1 MGSQVF
7 DVDLLAFERGN
18 DVERKSIVDGV
29 MRSLETGFVY
39 SAHDISY
46 NFLDD
51 VYGKLDEFFALAPD
65 LKKTAIA
72 EGANGQRGYLQFFLF
87 FPASLNY
94 FQSNVI
100 DWKYKSMFVYLLF

>member
-18 DVERKSIVDGV
+18 DVKRKKYC
-29 MRSLETGFVY
+29 RRRYESLETGFVY

-51 VYGKLDEFFALAPD
+51 VYGKLDD
-65 LKKTAIA
+65 
-72 EGANGQRGYLQFFLF
+72 FL
-87 FPASLNY
+87 
-94 FQSNVI
+94 
-100 DWKYKSMFVYLLF
+100 LLPLI

>member
-18 DVERKSIVDGV
+18 DVKRKSIVDGV

-46 NFLDD
+46 NFLKQRKKINPLEDRD
-51 VYGKLDEFFALAPD
+51 NSEDKNHLGDSHPAL
-65 LKKTAIA
+65 
-72 EGANGQRGYLQFFLF
+72 N
-87 FPASLNY
+87 N
-94 FQSNVI
+94 
-100 DWKYKSMFVYLLF
+100 

>member
-51 VYGKLDEFFALAPD
+51 V
-65 LKKTAIA
+65 
-72 EGANGQRGYLQFFLF
+72 
-87 FPASLNY
+87 
-94 FQSNVI
+94 
-100 DWKYKSMFVYLLF
+100 